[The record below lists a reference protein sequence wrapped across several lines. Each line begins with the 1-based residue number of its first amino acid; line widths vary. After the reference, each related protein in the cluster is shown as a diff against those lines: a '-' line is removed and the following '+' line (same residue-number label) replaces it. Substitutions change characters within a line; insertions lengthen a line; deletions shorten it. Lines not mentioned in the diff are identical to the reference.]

1 MTHLLLYSTLA
12 VTAVVV
18 IVLVIYLVGIIIAL
32 WKTKN
37 DLAKLA
43 GGLIAVRD
51 NTQPLSE
58 NIESING
65 GLTALLSELLHV
77 NGNLAAIVGV
87 ATDLT
92 NKNNN
97 QE

>member
-51 NTQPLSE
+51 NTQPLPE

-65 GLTALLSELLHV
+65 GLSALLSELLNV

-92 NKNNN
+92 NKK
-97 QE
+97 